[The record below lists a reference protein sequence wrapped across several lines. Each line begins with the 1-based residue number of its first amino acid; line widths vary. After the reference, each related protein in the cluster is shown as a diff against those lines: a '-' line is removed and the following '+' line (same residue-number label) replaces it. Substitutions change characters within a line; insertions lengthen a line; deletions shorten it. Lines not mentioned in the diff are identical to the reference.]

1 MLCRELTLQDVS
13 ILTMDDGV
21 FEVLSTAGDTHLG
34 GEDFDQQV
42 VDYFV
47 AKYNK
52 ENDVQIQKVDD
63 IKAYSLDSW
72 LTALQDAKTMSKL
85 KREVERAKRTLS
97 SQKTTK
103 IEIEVRT
110 GGSVKLHEQLLSS
123 RTRRVS
129 TRAKTSPRPL
139 HALASRN

>member
-1 MLCRELTLQDVS
+1 
-13 ILTMDDGV
+13 MDDGV

-63 IKAYSLDSW
+63 LRLVLWTHS
-72 LTALQDAKTMSKL
+72 
-85 KREVERAKRTLS
+85 
-97 SQKTTK
+97 
-103 IEIEVRT
+103 
-110 GGSVKLHEQLLSS
+110 
-123 RTRRVS
+123 
-129 TRAKTSPRPL
+129 
-139 HALASRN
+139 

>member
-1 MLCRELTLQDVS
+1 
-13 ILTMDDGV
+13 MDDGV

-63 IKAYSLDSW
+63 LKACSPDSCPDSW

-110 GGSVKLHEQLLSS
+110 GGSVKLHEQLLTS